1 MKTPN
6 FLIVGAAKSGTTNL
20 FDFLNQHPGVF
31 ILRYLKRLMLIGG
44 LGQILIIL

>member
-31 ILRYLKRLMLIGG
+31 IPRYLKAFRLFFLV
-44 LGQILIIL
+44 L